1 VYLLKSTSSDYCET
15 HLHFN
20 TAPVAAVEVASNTI
34 GLSSS
39 ASLTVADNSVVFY
52 GNSETVSHHAA
63 KYLNGQFDTRADLP

>member
-1 VYLLKSTSSDYCET
+1 VYLLQSTSSDYCEV
-15 HLHFN
+15 HLHCN
-20 TAPVAAVEVASNTI
+20 EPVAPLEIATNTI

-39 ASLTVADNSVVFY
+39 ASLVPVADNSEVFY

>member
-1 VYLLKSTSSDYCET
+1 MSSDYCEV

-20 TAPVAAVEVASNTI
+20 EPVAVEVASNTI